1 MLAAVCARERECMN
15 TVLEI
20 YDERRPGAER
30 ELRHRLELPA
40 ERMTARDL
48 IRCRIEA
55 DVAIHNAAERARFD
69 GEIAAQE
76 ANRETNRDPR
86 NQWLVTPGAIERA
99 LNGPRGVYGPG
110 VKARKR
116 MTSIKSEP
124 LIAVALE
131 AFARN
136 GFFMIFDG
144 RQIVDLDEVLTVEQD
159 STVTFLR
166 LVPLVGG

>member
-1 MLAAVCARERECMN
+1 MN
-15 TVLEI
+15 AVLEI
-20 YDERRPGAER
+20 YDEQRPGAER
-30 ELRHRLELPA
+30 QLRHRLELPT

-55 DVAIHNAAERARFD
+55 DVAIHNAVERARFD
-69 GEIAAQE
+69 ETIAAD
-76 ANRETNRDPR
+76 RDAS
-86 NQWLVTPGAIERA
+86 NGWLVTPGPVERA

-110 VKARKR
+110 
-116 MTSIKSEP
+116 SHLDLIKSEP

-144 RQIVDLDEVLTVEQD
+144 RQIVDLDEVLIIEQD
-159 STVTFLR
+159 NAVTFLR

>member
-1 MLAAVCARERECMN
+1 MN
-15 TVLEI
+15 AVLEI
-20 YDERRPGAER
+20 YDERRPGAAR

-40 ERMTARDL
+40 ERISARDL

-55 DVAIHNAAERARFD
+55 DVALHNAAERARYT
-69 GEIAAQE
+69 GEVAAYE
-76 ANRETNRDPR
+76 ANRDAPNE
-86 NQWLVTPGAIERA
+86 WLVTPGAVERA
-99 LNGPRGVYGPG
+99 LNGERRAYGPRPG
-110 VKARKR
+110 VRTPES
-116 MTSIKSEP
+116 MTLIDSEP
-124 LIAVALE
+124 LIVVALE

-144 RQIVDLDEVLTVEQD
+144 RQVVDLDEVLTVAQD

>member
-1 MLAAVCARERECMN
+1 MN
-15 TVLEI
+15 AVLEI
-20 YDERRPGAER
+20 YDEQRPGAER
-30 ELRHRLELPA
+30 QLRHRLELPT

-55 DVAIHNAAERARFD
+55 DVAIHNAVERTRFD
-69 GEIAAQE
+69 ETIAAD
-76 ANRETNRDPR
+76 RDAS
-86 NQWLVTPGAIERA
+86 NGWLVTPGPVERA

-110 VKARKR
+110 
-116 MTSIKSEP
+116 SHLDLIKSEP

-144 RQIVDLDEVLTVEQD
+144 RQIVDLDEVLTIEQD
-159 STVTFLR
+159 NAVTFLR

>member
-1 MLAAVCARERECMN
+1 MN
-15 TVLEI
+15 AVLEI

-55 DVAIHNAAERARFD
+55 DVALHNAAERARFD
-69 GEIAAQE
+69 RDIAAQE
-76 ANRETNRDPR
+76 ADHDPR
-86 NQWLVTPGAIERA
+86 NAWLVTPGAVERA
-99 LNGPRGVYGPG
+99 LNGPLGAYGPG
-110 VKARKR
+110 TKARKR
-116 MTSIKSEP
+116 ATVIKSEP

>member
-1 MLAAVCARERECMN
+1 MN
-15 TVLEI
+15 TVLDI

-30 ELRHRLELPA
+30 ELRHRLDLPS
-40 ERMTARDL
+40 ERITARDL

-55 DVAIHNAAERARFD
+55 DVALHN
-69 GEIAAQE
+69 AAQE
-76 ANRETNRDPR
+76 ANPSNG
-86 NQWLVTPGAIERA
+86 WLVTPGAVERA

-110 VKARKR
+110 AEARKS
-116 MTSIKSEP
+116 MNLIKSEP

-144 RQIVDLDEVLTVEQD
+144 RQIVDLDEVLTVEPD
-159 STVTFLR
+159 SAVTFLR

>member
-1 MLAAVCARERECMN
+1 MN
-15 TVLEI
+15 TVLEV
-20 YDERRPGAER
+20 YDEQRPGAER
-30 ELRHRLELPA
+30 ELRHRLEMPA

-55 DVAIHNAAERARFD
+55 DVAIHNAVERARLD
-69 GEIAAQE
+69 GTIAADRLAP
-76 ANRETNRDPR
+76 AN
-86 NQWLVTPGAIERA
+86 WLVTPGSIERA
-99 LNGPRGVYGPG
+99 LNGPRVYGPG
-110 VKARKR
+110 
-116 MTSIKSEP
+116 SDLIDSGG
-124 LIAVALE
+124 LIAVALK

-159 STVTFLR
+159 SAVTFLR

>member
-1 MLAAVCARERECMN
+1 MNAV
-15 TVLEI
+15 LDI

-30 ELRHRLELPA
+30 QLRHRLELPF
-40 ERMTARDL
+40 ERISARDL
-48 IRCRIEA
+48 ICCRIEA
-55 DVAIHNAAERARFD
+55 DVAIHNAAERARLD
-69 GEIAAQE
+69 GKIAAD
-76 ANRETNRDPR
+76 RDAS
-86 NQWLVTPGAIERA
+86 NGWLVTPGPVERA

-110 VKARKR
+110 SHLDLIESKR
-116 MTSIKSEP
+116 

-144 RQIVDLDEVLTVEQD
+144 RQIVDLDEVLTIEHD
-159 STVTFLR
+159 SAVTFLR

>member
-1 MLAAVCARERECMN
+1 MNAV
-15 TVLEI
+15 LDI
-20 YDERRPGAER
+20 YDEWRPGAER
-30 ELRHRLELPA
+30 QLRHRLELPA

-55 DVAIHNAAERARFD
+55 DVAIHNAVERVRLD
-69 GEIAAQE
+69 ETIAAD
-76 ANRETNRDPR
+76 RDAC
-86 NQWLVTPGAIERA
+86 NGWLVIPGPIEHA
-99 LNGPRGVYGPG
+99 LNGPRVYGPG
-110 VKARKR
+110 
-116 MTSIKSEP
+116 SHLDLIESER

-144 RQIVDLDEVLTVEQD
+144 RQIIDLDEVLTVEPD
-159 STVTFLR
+159 STATFLR